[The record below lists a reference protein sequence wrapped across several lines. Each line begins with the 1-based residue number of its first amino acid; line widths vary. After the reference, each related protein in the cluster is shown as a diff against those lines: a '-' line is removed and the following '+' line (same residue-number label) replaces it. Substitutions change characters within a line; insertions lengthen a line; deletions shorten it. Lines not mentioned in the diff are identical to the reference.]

1 MSGSV
6 RETVDCD
13 GGIVVGVDG
22 AESSIRA
29 LHLAAAEAR
38 CRDAVL
44 HVLCAWSVRAV
55 PRPADCP
62 PGQVPSLLEYEQEVQ
77 RRITARVAD
86 ELGDPPPVPVQI
98 HVVHA
103 PPNQALIEAS
113 MKADLLVVGHRG
125 RSTLRDL
132 VLGAVAET
140 CVRQARC
147 PVLVA
152 RPGEPAEDREP
163 EIAGPGSA
171 ESEII
176 EPELATPGQVS
187 PGKSEPGLAAA
198 AE

>member
-6 RETVDCD
+6 RETVDFD

-22 AESSIRA
+22 SESSIRA

-38 CRDAVL
+38 CRNAVL
-44 HVLCAWSVRAV
+44 HVLCAWSVRVV

-62 PGQVPSLLEYEQEVQ
+62 PGQVPSLQEYEQEVQ
-77 RRITARVAD
+77 RRIKARVAH
-86 ELGDPPPVPVQI
+86 ELGDRPPVPIEI

-103 PPNQALIEAS
+103 PANQALINAS
-113 MKADLLVVGHRG
+113 MKADLLVIGHRG

-132 VLGAVAET
+132 VLGAVADT

-147 PVLVA
+147 PVLVV

-163 EIAGPGSA
+163 ESA
-171 ESEII
+171 EPEIDEAEI
-176 EPELATPGQVS
+176 AEAEIAKPGTGEPD
-187 PGKSEPGLAAA
+187 LAAQ